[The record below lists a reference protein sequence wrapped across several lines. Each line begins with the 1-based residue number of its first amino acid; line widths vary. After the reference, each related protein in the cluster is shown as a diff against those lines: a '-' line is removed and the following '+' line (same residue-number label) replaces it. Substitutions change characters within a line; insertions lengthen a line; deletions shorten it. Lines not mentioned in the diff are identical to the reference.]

1 MAQHWEH
8 SPPTNVTR
16 VQIPTST
23 LFVGWVCCWF
33 SPLLREVSLRV
44 LRFSSLLKKPQF
56 PNVYFRKYPSSPPP
70 PTPPTPYGGHF
81 YFRPPPNL
89 WNFHSRG
96 CLSNPVYSLEFP
108 WFSILVGSPLER
120 MFPFKMMLH
129 YPIMRN
135 LIVSAIKW
143 EKNLF
148 FFMLIQSLS
157 L

>member
-1 MAQHWEH
+1 MAQRWKH

-16 VQIPTST
+16 VQIPAST
-23 LFVGWVCCWF
+23 LYVGWVCRWF

-44 LRFSSLLKKPQF
+44 LRFSPLLKNQNFQMCSPE
-56 PNVYFRKYPSSPPP
+56 NILISSSPP
-70 PTPPTPYGGHF
+70 PYGGHF
-81 YFRPPPNL
+81 YFRSPPNL

-108 WFSILVGSPLER
+108 WFSILVGSPLGR
-120 MFPFKMMLH
+120 MFSFKMLLH
-129 YPIMRN
+129 YTIMRN

-143 EKNLF
+143 EKIFL
-148 FFMLIQSLS
+148 FMLIQSLP